1 MGFTPSAAVPSYA
14 HIMTNLSVEFLT
26 TYVSNISQRSS
37 NNYYKKILMSG
48 FNGEETID
56 LKIGTFNN
64 NVDNRVFIKDSRS
77 RYIESWKYKKGSGSV
92 TERPEIHLLNR
103 MADYYVNARRT
114 YECTIAKGVD
124 LLTSYYVYDNRYFL
138 AVSKQR
144 NWRDATEKVKF
155 IEITQ

>member
-1 MGFTPSAAVPSYA
+1 
-14 HIMTNLSVEFLT
+14 
-26 TYVSNISQRSS
+26 
-37 NNYYKKILMSG
+37 MSG
-48 FNGEETID
+48 FNGAETID
-56 LKIGTFNN
+56 LKIGTWNN
-64 NVDNRVFIKDSRS
+64 NVDNRVFIKNSNS
-77 RYIESWKYKKGSGSV
+77 QYIENWQYKKGSGSV